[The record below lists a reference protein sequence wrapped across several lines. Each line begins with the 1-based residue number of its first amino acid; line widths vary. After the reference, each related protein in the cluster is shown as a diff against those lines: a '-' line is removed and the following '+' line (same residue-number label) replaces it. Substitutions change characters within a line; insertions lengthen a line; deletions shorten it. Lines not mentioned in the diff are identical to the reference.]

1 MTIKKKIKQTIITAS
16 EITVN
21 ESGEVI
27 PVNLDPVVIRG
38 KNVTD
43 KNARRLYMMNT
54 PENAGKN
61 IIVTSYK
68 TETVSAEMS
77 LDDFLS
83 YAKVVE
89 I

>member
-1 MTIKKKIKQTIITAS
+1 MTIKKKIKQTVITAA

-27 PVNLDPVVIRG
+27 PVNLNPVIIRG

-61 IIVTSYK
+61 IVITSYK
-68 TETVSAEMS
+68 TETVCAEMS
-77 LDDFLS
+77 LEEFLN

>member
-1 MTIKKKIKQTIITAS
+1 MTIKKKIKQTVITAA

-27 PVNLDPVVIRG
+27 PVNLDPVIIRG

-43 KNARRLYMMNT
+43 KNARSIFMMNT

-61 IIVTSYK
+61 IVITSYK
-68 TETVSAEMS
+68 AETVTAEMS
-77 LDDFLS
+77 LDDFLN

>member
-1 MTIKKKIKQTIITAS
+1 
-16 EITVN
+16 
-21 ESGEVI
+21 
-27 PVNLDPVVIRG
+27 
-38 KNVTD
+38 
-43 KNARRLYMMNT
+43 MMNA

-68 TETVSAEMS
+68 AETVSAEMS
-77 LDDFLS
+77 LDEFLS

>member
-1 MTIKKKIKQTIITAS
+1 MTIKKKIKQTVITAA

-27 PVNLDPVVIRG
+27 PVNLEPVVIRG
-38 KNVTD
+38 TTVTD
-43 KNARRLYMMNT
+43 KNAHRLYMMNT

-61 IIVTSYK
+61 IIVTSHK
-68 TETVSAEMS
+68 TETVCAEMS
-77 LDDFLS
+77 LDDFLN

>member
-1 MTIKKKIKQTIITAS
+1 MTIKKKIKQTIITAA

-27 PVNLDPVVIRG
+27 PVNLDPVIIRG
-38 KNVTD
+38 KTVTE

-68 TETVSAEMS
+68 TETVCAEMS
-77 LDDFLS
+77 LDEFLN

>member
-1 MTIKKKIKQTIITAS
+1 MTIKKKIKQTVITAA

-27 PVNLDPVVIRG
+27 PVNLNPVVIRG

-43 KNARRLYMMNT
+43 KNARRIFMMNT

-61 IIVTSYK
+61 IVITSYK
-68 TETVSAEMS
+68 TETVSAEMT
-77 LDDFLS
+77 LDEFLN

>member
-1 MTIKKKIKQTIITAS
+1 MTIKKKIKQTIITAA

-27 PVNLDPVVIRG
+27 PVNLDPVIIYG
-38 KNVTD
+38 KTVTE
-43 KNARRLYMMNT
+43 KNARRLYMMNA

-68 TETVSAEMS
+68 AETVSAEMS
-77 LDDFLS
+77 LDEFLS

>member
-27 PVNLDPVVIRG
+27 PMNLKPVIIRG
-38 KNVTD
+38 KTVTE
-43 KNARRLYMMNT
+43 KNARRLYMMNK

-68 TETVSAEMS
+68 TETVCAEMS
-77 LDDFLS
+77 LDEFLN
-83 YAKVVE
+83 YARVVE

>member
-1 MTIKKKIKQTIITAS
+1 MTIKKKIKQTVITAS

-27 PVNLDPVVIRG
+27 PVNLDPVIIIG
-38 KNVTD
+38 KTVTD
-43 KNARRLYMMNT
+43 KNARRFYMMNK

-61 IIVTSYK
+61 IVITSYK
-68 TETVSAEMS
+68 TETVLAEMS
-77 LDDFLS
+77 LEEFFN

>member
-1 MTIKKKIKQTIITAS
+1 MTIKKKIKQTVITAS
-16 EITVN
+16 EITVS

-27 PVNLDPVVIRG
+27 PVNLEPVIIRG
-38 KNVTD
+38 KTVTD

-54 PENAGKN
+54 PENSGKN

-77 LDDFLS
+77 LDEFLS

>member
-1 MTIKKKIKQTIITAS
+1 MTIKKKIKQTIITAA

-27 PVNLDPVVIRG
+27 PVTLNPVIIRG
-38 KNVTD
+38 KNVTE

-68 TETVSAEMS
+68 TETVCAEMS
-77 LDDFLS
+77 LEDFLN

>member
-1 MTIKKKIKQTIITAS
+1 MTIKKKIKQTVITAA

-27 PVNLDPVVIRG
+27 PVNLDPVIIRG
-38 KNVTD
+38 KNVTE
-43 KNARRLYMMNT
+43 KNARRFYMMNT

-61 IIVTSYK
+61 IVITSYK
-68 TETVSAEMS
+68 TETVCAEMS
-77 LDDFLS
+77 LEDFLN

>member
-1 MTIKKKIKQTIITAS
+1 MTIKKKIKQTIITAA

-27 PVNLDPVVIRG
+27 PVNLDPVIIRG
-38 KNVTD
+38 KNVTE

-68 TETVSAEMS
+68 AETVLAEMS
-77 LDDFLS
+77 LDDFLN

>member
-1 MTIKKKIKQTIITAS
+1 MTIKKKIKQTIITAA

-21 ESGEVI
+21 EYGEVI
-27 PVNLDPVVIRG
+27 TVNLDPVVIRG

-61 IIVTSYK
+61 IIVTSYR

>member
-1 MTIKKKIKQTIITAS
+1 MTIKKKIKQTVITAS

-27 PVNLDPVVIRG
+27 SVSLNPVIIRG

-43 KNARRLYMMNT
+43 KNARRLFMMNT

-61 IIVTSYK
+61 VVITSYK

-77 LDDFLS
+77 LDDFLN

>member
-21 ESGEVI
+21 EHGEVI
-27 PVNLDPVVIRG
+27 PVSLDPVIIRG
-38 KNVTD
+38 KTVTD

-61 IIVTSYK
+61 IIVTSHK
-68 TETVSAEMS
+68 TETVTAEMS
-77 LDDFLS
+77 LEDFLN

>member
-1 MTIKKKIKQTIITAS
+1 MTIKKKIKQTVITAA

-27 PVNLDPVVIRG
+27 PVNLDPVIIRG
-38 KNVTD
+38 KNVTE

-68 TETVSAEMS
+68 TEIVSAEMS
-77 LDDFLS
+77 LDEFLN

>member
-1 MTIKKKIKQTIITAS
+1 MTIKKKIKQTVITAA

-27 PVNLDPVVIRG
+27 PVNLGPVIIRG
-38 KNVTD
+38 KTVTE
-43 KNARRLYMMNT
+43 KNARCLYMMNT

-68 TETVSAEMS
+68 TETVCAEMS
-77 LDDFLS
+77 LDDFLN

>member
-1 MTIKKKIKQTIITAS
+1 MTIKKKIKQTIITAA

-27 PVNLDPVVIRG
+27 PVNLDPVIIMG
-38 KNVTD
+38 KTVTD
-43 KNARRLYMMNT
+43 KNARRLYLMNS

-68 TETVSAEMS
+68 TENVSAEML
-77 LDDFLS
+77 LDEFLN

>member
-1 MTIKKKIKQTIITAS
+1 MTIKKKIKQAIITAA

-27 PVNLDPVVIRG
+27 PVNLDPVIIYG
-38 KNVTD
+38 KTVTE
-43 KNARRLYMMNT
+43 KNARRLYMMNA

-68 TETVSAEMS
+68 AETVSAEMS
-77 LDDFLS
+77 LDEFLS

>member
-1 MTIKKKIKQTIITAS
+1 MTIKKKIKQTIITAA

-27 PVNLDPVVIRG
+27 PVVLNPVIIRG
-38 KNVTD
+38 KIVTE
-43 KNARRLYMMNT
+43 KNARRIYMMNT

-68 TETVSAEMS
+68 TETVLAEMS
-77 LDDFLS
+77 LEDFLN
-83 YAKVVE
+83 YARVVE